1 MKIAQ
6 IFTIYSIL
14 VFLLIGCSEMK
25 SEKIEFVKN
34 GVPIDLLDIDGC
46 EQKDGYL
53 QSTGGF
59 NIGTGQVLYGDE
71 FEVRIKLSIGS
82 SKGHIIFVIADNTF
96 GFTNEF
102 GNEDEKA
109 VLEEK
114 IKVASALEVLLE
126 SMKTEEFVYQIEG
139 RADPFEPFISEEI
152 LQEVAE
158 TSTPEK
164 LTGMRQFEP
173 GQLSLVAIMFTESN
187 PMAMVEDSSHKG
199 YIIRRGTKIGKSGV
213 VSDILPNQVVIKQ
226 LSYSVTKAKK
236 YKTVEMT
243 LRKEGEK

>member
-1 MKIAQ
+1 MIQNLFHK
-6 IFTIYSIL
+6 TYMLLL
-14 VFLLIGCSEMK
+14 VIVAALSVVTAAFSPANGEVASVNSEETK
-25 SEKIEFVKN
+25 T
-34 GVPIDLLDIDGC
+34 D
-46 EQKDGYL
+46 
-53 QSTGGF
+53 
-59 NIGTGQVLYGDE
+59 
-71 FEVRIKLSIGS
+71 
-82 SKGHIIFVIADNTF
+82 
-96 GFTNEF
+96 
-102 GNEDEKA
+102 
-109 VLEEK
+109 LEEK
-114 IKVASALEVLLE
+114 VKVEKALEILLE

-139 RADPFEPFISEEI
+139 RADPFEPFISAEI
-152 LQEVAE
+152 MQEVAE
-158 TSTPEK
+158 TSTPES